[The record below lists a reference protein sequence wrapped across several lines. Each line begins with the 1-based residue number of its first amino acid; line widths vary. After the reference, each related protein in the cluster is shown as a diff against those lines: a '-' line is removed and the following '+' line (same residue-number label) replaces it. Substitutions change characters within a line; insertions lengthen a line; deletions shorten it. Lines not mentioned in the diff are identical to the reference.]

1 MRALH
6 LIPLAALLLVPA
18 AHGADDAELKE
29 RKEAAK
35 RIATKLAS
43 KNDEEVFTG
52 LHEAAL
58 NQDPVLTSP
67 LTKLLKSKNP
77 AVRYGAIETL
87 ATRALAAEQKKA
99 ARSLAARLKP
109 LATKEDDREELL
121 KVIQALHDL
130 AQESTIKALL
140 DSKNDEDRDV
150 RQARAMAV
158 ANVPTKEAIE
168 RLIQYGY
175 KDRRGQGR
183 TRDIAVKA
191 LRYATGEQLKGGIE
205 VWRKW
210 WSDNEKTFDPV
221 AAADA
226 RKEKRVAQA
235 DKEAKREER
244 KRKQREKRERKK
256 KNT

>member
-1 MRALH
+1 MRTSH
-6 LIPLAALLLVPA
+6 LIPLVAFLLAPVALAA
-18 AHGADDAELKE
+18 GDDELKE
-29 RKEAAK
+29 RKESAK
-35 RIATKLAS
+35 LIAKKLAS

-58 NQDPVLTSP
+58 NQDPVLTTP
-67 LTKLLKSKNP
+67 LTKLLKNKNT
-77 AVRYGAIETL
+77 ALRYGAIETL
-87 ATRALAAEQKKA
+87 GTRTLEAERRQA

-109 LATKEDDREELL
+109 LAVKENDREELL

-140 DSKNDEDRDV
+140 DSKNEEDRDV

-158 ANVPTKEAIE
+158 ANVPTKEAID

-175 KDRRGQGR
+175 KDKRGAGR

-210 WSDNEKTFDPV
+210 WSDNEKSFDPV

-226 RKEKRVAQA
+226 RKGKRTAEA
-235 DKEAKREER
+235 DKAAKRA
-244 KRKQREKRERKK
+244 ERKK
-256 KNT
+256 KQKEKRDRKKKE